1 MEQYLTPNLVKALEV
16 LRLLAKNEQ
25 GLSSSALEKH
35 LSIPRTTAFRIL
47 KTLCH
52 TDMAQKK
59 GNLYFAGPVLFEI
72 GLLAIS
78 KLNLRERA
86 VPVLQEL
93 TRQTSQTS
101 HLAIPSGWHSLIL
114 EVCDSPHP
122 IRVASRSGTLADLH
136 CSATGKI
143 FLSYLYAE
151 RIDEFCSVVHPARRT
166 LNTMIT
172 PEELKSMVE
181 QVRRDGYSRDDEEY
195 HQGVRCM
202 AAPVFDMQ
210 GELQAAIGI
219 TGPADRIH
227 WNNADVV
234 KAAAEQLS
242 RSLGK
247 H

>member
-1 MEQYLTPNLVKALEV
+1 MEQYLTPNLVKALDV
-16 LRLLAKNEQ
+16 LRMLARNEQ
-25 GLSSSALEKH
+25 GLGSSAIEKH

-52 TDMAQKK
+52 ADMAQKR

-72 GLLAIS
+72 GLHAIS
-78 KLNLRERA
+78 KLTLRERA

-93 TRQTSQTS
+93 TQQTGQTS

-114 EVCDSPHP
+114 EVCDSPSP
-122 IRVASRSGTLADLH
+122 LRVASRSGTLAELH

-151 RIDEFCSVVHPARRT
+151 RIDEFCKSIQPAKRT
-166 LNTMIT
+166 SKTLIT
-172 PEELKSMVE
+172 PEELKHMAE
-181 QVRRDGYSRDDEEY
+181 QVRRDEYAMDDEEY
-195 HQGVRCM
+195 HSGVRCM

-210 GELQAAIGI
+210 GELLAAVGI
-219 TGPADRIH
+219 TGPAGSITLDKV
-227 WNNADVV
+227 DVV
-234 KAAAEQLS
+234 KAAAENLS